1 MLEIPE
7 PPTIVSKTDNR
18 SSIGSGSA
26 ITTEPKMSTTTTAA
40 TKTMATNKIQHP
52 TYQQSHSSIIF
63 ENDQVSNANEPIEMS
78 ASIINGNSSMNNLKN
93 CIQKLQS
100 VSLILSLATEGLEA
114 QMNSSF
120 LPFFFIL
127 ITTTTH
133 TKSGSK

>member
-1 MLEIPE
+1 
-7 PPTIVSKTDNR
+7 
-18 SSIGSGSA
+18 
-26 ITTEPKMSTTTTAA
+26 
-40 TKTMATNKIQHP
+40 MATNKIQHP

-78 ASIINGNSSMNNLKN
+78 ASIINGNSSINNLKN

-127 ITTTTH
+127 ITTTTTH